1 MSSFV
6 LVVFSEDSMVVISS
20 DVDRDDVVNIGSV
33 EGCVVDEDV
42 VVKSYIV
49 NKGGLT
55 SDEVSCV
62 VVGVV
67 EAAAEGSIKGIVE
80 CFVES
85 VS

>member
-6 LVVFSEDSMVVISS
+6 LVVSSEDSIVVISS
-20 DVDRDDVVNIGSV
+20 DVVDTDDVVNIGSV

-67 EAAAEGSIKGIVE
+67 EAAAEGSIMGIVE
-80 CFVES
+80 CFVE
-85 VS
+85 

>member
-6 LVVFSEDSMVVISS
+6 LVVSSEDSVVVISS
-20 DVDRDDVVNIGSV
+20 DVVDTDDVVNIGSV

-49 NKGGLT
+49 NKGVLT

-80 CFVES
+80 CFVE
-85 VS
+85 

>member
-6 LVVFSEDSMVVISS
+6 LVVSSEDSIVVISS

-67 EAAAEGSIKGIVE
+67 EAAAEGSIESIVE
-80 CFVES
+80 CFVE
-85 VS
+85 

>member
-6 LVVFSEDSMVVISS
+6 LVVSSEESIVVISS
-20 DVDRDDVVNIGSV
+20 DVVVTDDVVNIGSV

-80 CFVES
+80 CFVE
-85 VS
+85 